1 MGLSG
6 YRKRLLAALVLS
18 LLLHGAPLCWATTD
32 TYTTAGTFTWTCPTG
47 VTSVQAEVWAGGGG
61 GGAGN
66 GVDTG
71 GGGGGGGAYSKKNTI
86 AVTPS
91 TGYTVIVGAAGLAGT
106 TSGG

>member
-1 MGLSG
+1 MGHPG
-6 YRKRLLAALVLS
+6 YCKRILRPGLLVM
-18 LLLHGAPLCWATTD
+18 LLPMMAWATTD
-32 TYTTAGTFTWTCPTG
+32 TYTTAGTFTWTCPAG